1 MIIMLLLWMIG
12 IYSVYLHSHFT
23 MLKRGNDQV
32 IGEHKAVFELA
43 NAMQTQ
49 LEQESKEIDL
59 SVLTEKQ
66 LRRRITKNLNG
77 GSISFKTTVS
87 LGNTTNTDK
96 DNLINTHTPFRFIT
110 WLKEE
115 KWWFIST
122 VSSFGVVI
130 FMPVTFKPFSLFPL
144 LPLELPFIV
153 YVGQTGRSRAI
164 LSFGMFWFFCVR
176 GVIPFVLLLSKQIEQ
191 QQQGYDVAQQPTSA

>member
-1 MIIMLLLWMIG
+1 MIIMLLLWMVG
-12 IYSVYLHSHFT
+12 IYSIYLHSHFT

-32 IGEHKAVFELA
+32 IGEHKAIFELA

-49 LEQESKEIDL
+49 LEQESKEIDM

-66 LRRRITKNLNG
+66 LRHRLTKNLNG

-87 LGNTTNTDK
+87 LGNTTNTNE
-96 DNLINTHTPFRFIT
+96 DNHINIHTPLRFKT
-110 WLKEE
+110 WLKKE
-115 KWWFIST
+115 KWWF
-122 VSSFGVVI
+122 VSSVWLFGFVI
-130 FMPVTFKPFSLFPL
+130 FMPQSWLFLL

-153 YVGQTGRSRAI
+153 YVGQSGRSRAV

-176 GVIPFVLLLSKQIEQ
+176 GVIFSVLLWLSL
-191 QQQGYDVAQQPTSA
+191 